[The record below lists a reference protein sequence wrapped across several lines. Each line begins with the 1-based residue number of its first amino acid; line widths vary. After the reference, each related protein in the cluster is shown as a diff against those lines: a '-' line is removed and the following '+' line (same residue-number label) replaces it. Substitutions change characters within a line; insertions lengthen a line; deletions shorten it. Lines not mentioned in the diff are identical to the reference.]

1 MQELKGSFNWR
12 DEQVSPSA
20 RHLLA
25 NALKGM
31 TRSKLILDCDDG
43 TSRDRLIAIA
53 LKRVRR
59 GLLTYTTF
67 LPPKCEA
74 IWLLYYLAHE
84 DEDVQELLNSG
95 LVETMKDLVLVR
107 YGGGYGA

>member
-12 DEQVSPSA
+12 DEHVSPSS

-31 TRSKLILDCDDG
+31 TRSKLILDHDDG
-43 TSRDRLIAIA
+43 SNYSDRFIVIA
-53 LKRVRR
+53 LKHGRR

-67 LPPKCEA
+67 LPPKCKA
-74 IWLLYYLAHE
+74 IWLLYYLAHK
-84 DEDVQELLNSG
+84 DEDVRELLNSG
-95 LVETMKDLVLVR
+95 LVETMKDLVMVR
-107 YGGGYGA
+107 YGTGI